1 MLLFNLS
8 FGKSLVVTSGVVGR
22 ISEMASRPLVL
33 PDTYSG
39 EGNWSQWIYHF
50 ESVAEVNEWD
60 DAKKIMWLKVR
71 LTGRAQMAFQ
81 HLSDTLLDRYADSKT
96 ALKERASQIE
106 WYRAEFESR
115 RKRKAEGWGDYAEDL
130 RTLVEKAY
138 PSLQEEARV
147 QMALSHYL
155 RQIEEP
161 MIAFSVKQKRPKSL
175 DEAVS
180 ATLEMESYQTG
191 LKTVLPFEEKPQK
204 ELEIAVIRGQ
214 SPQDGLIQQLVQRLE
229 KIELELSASRPE
241 RGEGSAEKERQV
253 TQGRGR
259 STTCWY
265 CGRRGH
271 LSREC
276 FKKQREQ
283 GNSRPSAH

>member
-1 MLLFNLS
+1 VFTCDARVVFQICRVKKRWFLGRSPRPRWGSFQRSPIPPCWAGGCPPPAPSPGLPLHFLF
-8 FGKSLVVTSGVVGR
+8 
-22 ISEMASRPLVL
+22 
-33 PDTYSG
+33 
-39 EGNWSQWIYHF
+39 SQWP
-50 ESVAEVNEWD
+50 
-60 DAKKIMWLKVR
+60 
-71 LTGRAQMAFQ
+71 
-81 HLSDTLLDRYADSKT
+81 DRFIFRCYGPA
-96 ALKERASQIE
+96 
-106 WYRAEFESR
+106 
-115 RKRKAEGWGDYAEDL
+115 
-130 RTLVEKAY
+130 
-138 PSLQEEARV
+138 
-147 QMALSHYL
+147 
-155 RQIEEP
+155 
-161 MIAFSVKQKRPKSL
+161 
-175 DEAVS
+175 
-180 ATLEMESYQTG
+180 
-191 LKTVLPFEEKPQK
+191 FEEKPQK